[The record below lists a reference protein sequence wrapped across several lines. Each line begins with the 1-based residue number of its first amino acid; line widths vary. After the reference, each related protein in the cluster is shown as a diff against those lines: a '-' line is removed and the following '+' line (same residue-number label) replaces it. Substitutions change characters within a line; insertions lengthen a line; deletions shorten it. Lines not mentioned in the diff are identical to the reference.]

1 MGSGTKSSVVNNALK
16 NKFNHMKFYI
26 IFFATFFSLPVL
38 SQEKW
43 YKNSQIDFVSINKM
57 VYFYNKSD
65 NSINDEIIEPK
76 GFLVKSYGIQFDYN
90 YLLLKRLSIGAV
102 SGFEF
107 QKDPN
112 FSMFKVG
119 AVIRYFLVDDDN
131 AYLFI
136 QDSNNFSLIKE
147 KFTNG
152 NNFRLG
158 LGIPL
163 LKSSDININGNLY
176 FQQNYFKLNR
186 SFKIIGY
193 SDEIAREL
201 TVKSYGIS
209 FGIKF

>member
-1 MGSGTKSSVVNNALK
+1 
-16 NKFNHMKFYI
+16 MKFYI
-26 IFFATFFSLPVL
+26 FILVVILSFPVL

-65 NSINDEIIEPK
+65 NSINDEIIEPT

-90 YLLLKRLSIGAV
+90 YLLLKKLSIGAV

-107 QKDPN
+107 QKDPDLN
-112 FSMFKVG
+112 MFKLG

-136 QDSNNFSLIKE
+136 QDSNNFSLNKD

-152 NNFRLG
+152 NNFRVG

-163 LKSSDININGNLY
+163 LKKSDFNIDGSIY

-193 SDEIAREL
+193 SDEIPREL